1 MDAYVELAV
10 NDDALAEAEVVRV
23 YTDGSCQ
30 GNPGPGGWAFV
41 TADTTVSGGDPR
53 TTNNRMELRAVIEA
67 LRAFEGPVE
76 IVSDSRYVVDC
87 LNQRWYAKWR
97 ANGWKRAKGAP
108 VLNTDLWQ
116 ALLALVEGRG
126 DGCQVAF
133 TWVKGHA
140 GDTMN
145 ARADAAARAAA
156 ERAATERVCG
166 KTAVT
171 GGR

>member
-1 MDAYVELAV
+1 MHAPADPLMGTHGHEGEIDRL
-10 NDDALAEAEVVRV
+10 RV

-41 TADTTVSGGDPR
+41 TADTTVAGGEPR

-67 LRAFEGPVE
+67 LRVFEGPVE

-87 LNQRWYAKWR
+87 LNQRWYTKWR

-108 VLNTDLWQ
+108 VLNPDLWK
-116 ALLALVEGRG
+116 ALLALVEGRAR
-126 DGCQVAF
+126 CQVVF

-140 GDTMN
+140 DDTMN

-156 ERAATERVCG
+156 EKAAAKCTVGMYEER
-166 KTAVT
+166 
-171 GGR
+171 